1 RLAEEATVAN
11 SFILQS
17 PKKLFCQQLTFKKS
31 AKSFFVMELYCSLV
45 QQRLLKSNPSASSS
59 VPQERVQRCT
69 VTSNQ
74 RRHVSRTSA
83 ERKDKLHSASAT
95 RSEEMQLLHDLKSC
109 FTKLNSAEKK
119 LVKSL
124 KSLLETHDHHASETT
139 EKGEDVTSMLERKMK
154 TAAIPPPLSDVTVQ
168 PICYYH
174 VKDPM
179 KIWKV
184 EDRTSQGFNEEEKT
198 EFRKRFKQY
207 SKSFDAAA
215 CFLLNKSASDC
226 VKYYNFNKHAEDLV
240 AIKKGK
246 KPAHR
251 KAEVPDL

>member
-1 RLAEEATVAN
+1 
-11 SFILQS
+11 
-17 PKKLFCQQLTFKKS
+17 
-31 AKSFFVMELYCSLV
+31 
-45 QQRLLKSNPSASSS
+45 
-59 VPQERVQRCT
+59 
-69 VTSNQ
+69 
-74 RRHVSRTSA
+74 
-83 ERKDKLHSASAT
+83 
-95 RSEEMQLLHDLKSC
+95 
-109 FTKLNSAEKK
+109 
-119 LVKSL
+119 
-124 KSLLETHDHHASETT
+124 
-139 EKGEDVTSMLERKMK
+139 MLERKMK
-154 TAAIPPPLSDVTVQ
+154 TAAIPPPLSDVTVR

-246 KPAHR
+246 KPAHPTNCQSTDKR
-251 KAEVPDL
+251 CAEQEFQYYIAATSIQYDVKHLVGSSDTLNTPVHL